1 MTMDHEEMMAEVG
14 RRVSTI
20 PCVRTYR
27 YLTEQMRRDIMLL
40 ERDAEVQSLETGIM
54 PFINR
59 GVWAALDREVQLVI
73 VMEPACEI
81 LPKSN
86 SLVHIEDAEGNVIG
100 EWLSKERR
108 EREKDRKDMRMIGE
122 DFALYSELEI
132 TGKPYFVLPE
142 VDFAYLDGV
151 EGVKNVTSG
160 SLSPPAD
167 LYLHKVMVLDDPAL
181 ATHIVGFDIE

>member
-1 MTMDHEEMMAEVG
+1 MDHEEILAEVG
-14 RRVSTI
+14 RRVGAI
-20 PCVRTYR
+20 PCVHTYR

-40 ERDAEVQSLETGIM
+40 EREAELQSLETGIM

-59 GVWAALDREVQLVI
+59 GVWGALDRKVQLVI
-73 VMEPACEI
+73 IMESACEI
-81 LPKSN
+81 LPRSN

-108 EREKDRKDMRMIGE
+108 EKEAGKRGMRMIGE
-122 DFALYSELEI
+122 DFALYSEVEM

-142 VDFAYLDGV
+142 VDFPYLEGV
-151 EGVKNVTSG
+151 EGVTNVTSG

-167 LYLHKVMVLDDPAL
+167 LYVHKAMKLEDPTL
-181 ATHIVGFDIE
+181 ATHLVGFDVE